1 MKAIKAKKAPREL
14 KSHKINLCITD
25 TEYKLLDT
33 IRNNHNKSIS
43 QLVRDAIS
51 FYGIYYQTPIQT
63 PTE

>member
-1 MKAIKAKKAPREL
+1 MNTKPRNEL

-25 TEYKLLDT
+25 AEYKLLDT